1 MTSRGDE
8 TRRCHA
14 AGHSC
19 GSSRARTC
27 LALSGNQRSSVAR
40 TCLARRGARA
50 LLRFVA
56 PQRRIGP
63 PERNQHALSMQSAL
77 LRDESDHL
85 NAISMQSACNQRSS
99 KTNRT
104 TSAEYLAAGEPAISM
119 QSACNRTTSA
129 EYLAAGEPS
138 HWPIHR
144 RCSTMGIEMPHLMRE
159 KSEAIRRGQRRSDAK
174 RVNQSQSESI
184 RGNQCPHQ
192 RRCSW

>member
-1 MTSRGDE
+1 
-8 TRRCHA
+8 
-14 AGHSC
+14 
-19 GSSRARTC
+19 
-27 LALSGNQRSSVAR
+27 
-40 TCLARRGARA
+40 
-50 LLRFVA
+50 
-56 PQRRIGP
+56 
-63 PERNQHALSMQSAL
+63 MQSAL
-77 LRDESDHL
+77 LKDESDHL

-159 KSEAIRRGQRRSDAK
+159 QSEAIRRGQRRSDAK

-184 RGNQCPHQ
+184 RGPSVSPSTPMLMVTAHELASSTPLLMVTASVLWGKA
-192 RRCSW
+192 RRTRTLPSTLL